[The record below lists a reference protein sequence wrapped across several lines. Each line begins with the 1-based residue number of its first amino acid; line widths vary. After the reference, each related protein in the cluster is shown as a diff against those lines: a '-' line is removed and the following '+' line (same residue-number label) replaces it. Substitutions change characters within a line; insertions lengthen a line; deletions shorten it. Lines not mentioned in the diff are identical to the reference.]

1 MFKKYI
7 RLNILIVKCFFVLL
21 LLSSC
26 DFFDYSVTDKEIIK
40 SSSWNSNDQPPSYP
54 ECESLELTEQNK
66 CFIESIEKKLTTYF
80 NDRKINLEIS
90 EYVVKVSIDTLGNF
104 SVVNITSEDSP
115 SNETKKYINEALSIT
130 HVGIEP
136 NFPFSAIFLNTL
148 IKLLSLYVI
157 AFHLC
162 NFLYDSYPKPFMIVH
177 KEELGNNGFT
187 GTPHL
192 VGSVDLLSS
201 FP

>member
-7 RLNILIVKCFFVLL
+7 RLNILIVKYLISLFILL
-21 LLSSC
+21 LLASC
-26 DFFDYSVTDKEIIK
+26 NYFDYSVPDKEIIK
-40 SSSWNSNDQPPSYP
+40 SSSWSSNDQPPSYP

-115 SNETKKYINEALSIT
+115 SNETKKYINEAFKSLPKALPAVKT
-130 HVGIEP
+130 NVGEYVDVVFDLP
-136 NFPFSAIFLNTL
+136 
-148 IKLLSLYVI
+148 IKLVV
-157 AFHLC
+157 
-162 NFLYDSYPKPFMIVH
+162 K
-177 KEELGNNGFT
+177 
-187 GTPHL
+187 
-192 VGSVDLLSS
+192 
-201 FP
+201 